1 MKQKGTLDAF
11 SWYTHCIELINM
23 FQYIVC
29 QIITVNIGN
38 ITLYKVIQTLPAVT
52 YVSLICLAKS
62 KLVDLGLQSRLFYLR
77 NVSIMRTIKTITK
90 LLIMI
95 SDKYVPYIERT
106 VLKMWFFFSQNIS
119 IVVECLSELK
129 HGGTNSLSWCNTC
142 VTGMSRKAST

>member
-11 SWYTHCIELINM
+11 LWYTRCIELINM

-38 ITLYKVIQTLPAVT
+38 ITLYKVIQTLPSVT

-119 IVVECLSELK
+119 IVVECLSKLK
-129 HGGTNSLSWCNTC
+129 HGGISSLSWCNTC